1 MTKSN
6 FYGVEVKHFRSIG
19 SIRLRNNLVSM
30 EHPQVMGIL
39 NITSDSFYSASRF
52 DSLVGIE
59 AYLNRC
65 KSHDVKFID
74 VGAQSTRPGFALIES
89 EEQIEKL
96 SPVLAFL
103 KEKFPEFYVSIDTSC
118 PRVADWALQH
128 GGELI
133 NDVEGGRNNPEIWD
147 VCAKYNAPYIVMHSR
162 GEASNLH
169 DETSYKNVTVEVLQ
183 ELSELIVKI
192 RRAGVK
198 DIIVDPGFGFS
209 KTLEENHE
217 LMTNLRFFQLFE
229 TPILCG
235 ISRKSMIYKKL
246 NKKPETSINGTTALN
261 TYALLN
267 GATFLR
273 VHDPEEAS
281 EIIRLLNTE

>member
-30 EHPQVMGIL
+30 ERPQVMGIL
-39 NITSDSFYSASRF
+39 NITSDSFYSSSRF
-52 DSLVGIE
+52 DSQEGIE

-65 KSHDVKFID
+65 KSLGVKFID
-74 VGAQSTRPGFALIES
+74 VGAQSTRPGFSLVDS
-89 EEQIEKL
+89 DEQIEKL
-96 SPVLAFL
+96 KPVLLFL
-103 KEKFPEFYVSIDTSC
+103 REKFPEIYVSIDTSC

-147 VCAKYNAPYIVMHSR
+147 ICAKYNAPYIVMHSR
-162 GEASNLH
+162 GKAHNLH
-169 DETSYKNVTVEVLQ
+169 DATSYQNVTVEVLQ

-192 RRAGVK
+192 RNAGVK

-209 KTLEENHE
+209 KSLEENHE

-246 NKKPETSINGTTALN
+246 NKNPETAINGTTALN

>member
-1 MTKSN
+1 MSW
-6 FYGVEVKHFRSIG
+6 RSPHG
-19 SIRLRNNLVSM
+19 TPLPSWRERTLL
-30 EHPQVMGIL
+30 MGIL
-39 NITSDSFYSASRF
+39 NLTPDSFSDGGQLATPEDALRQA
-52 DSLVGIE
+52 E
-59 AYLNRC
+59 ALIAAGA
-65 KSHDVKFID
+65 DVLD
-74 VGAQSTRPGFALIES
+74 LGAESTRPGS
-89 EEQIEKL
+89 H
-96 SPVLAFL
+96 PVEARAELDRL
-103 KEKFPEFYVSIDTSC
+103 LPTLRLLRRRLPKTPLSIDTYKAD
-118 PRVADWALQH
+118 VAAAALAE
-128 GGELI
+128 GADLI

-147 VCAKYNAPYIVMHSR
+147 ICAKYNAPYIVMHSR
-162 GEASNLH
+162 GEAHNLH
-169 DETSYKNVTVEVLQ
+169 DATSYHNVTVEVLQ

-192 RRAGVK
+192 RNAGVK

-209 KTLEENHE
+209 KSLEENHE

-246 NKKPETSINGTTALN
+246 NKNPETAINGTTALN

>member
-1 MTKSN
+1 
-6 FYGVEVKHFRSIG
+6 
-19 SIRLRNNLVSM
+19 LL
-30 EHPQVMGIL
+30 
-39 NITSDSFYSASRF
+39 
-52 DSLVGIE
+52 
-59 AYLNRC
+59 
-65 KSHDVKFID
+65 
-74 VGAQSTRPGFALIES
+74 
-89 EEQIEKL
+89 
-96 SPVLAFL
+96 
-103 KEKFPEFYVSIDTSC
+103 
-118 PRVADWALQH
+118 H

-147 VCAKYNAPYIVMHSR
+147 ICAKYNAPYIVMHSR
-162 GEASNLH
+162 GEANNLH
-169 DETSYKNVTVEVLQ
+169 HATSYQNVTVEVLQ
-183 ELSELIVKI
+183 ELSELIAKI
-192 RRAGVK
+192 RNAGVK

-209 KTLEENHE
+209 KSLEENHE

-235 ISRKSMIYKKL
+235 VSRKSMIYRKL
-246 NKKPETSINGTTALN
+246 NKNPETSINGTTALN

>member
-30 EHPQVMGIL
+30 ERPQVMGIL

-52 DSLVGIE
+52 DSLGCIE

-74 VGAQSTRPGFALIES
+74 VGAQSTRPGFSLIES

-183 ELSELIVKI
+183 ELSELIVNI
-192 RRAGVK
+192 RNAGVK